1 MGRAIVREPA
11 AFLMD
16 EPLSNLD
23 AKLRVSMRTSL
34 QQLHGRLGTTT
45 VYVTHDQIE
54 AMTLGQRVAVMRAG
68 RVQQVDVPQRLYE
81 HPENLFVAAFIG
93 SPAMNLFRARLEEN
107 TIVAGSL
114 RVPLDPVRR
123 PHDGSRNVIVGV
135 RPEAFEDDAF
145 ADESLPR
152 FEVEAEVL
160 EELGADAFVFFAVDA
175 PAVVVEDARS
185 DEKEDSEAA
194 ALLAGTG
201 HTLFA
206 ARVDPRSSARVGGR
220 VRLAVDPSR
229 FYFFSP
235 DSGTTLMNGAAVPA
249 G

>member
-1 MGRAIVREPA
+1 
-11 AFLMD
+11 
-16 EPLSNLD
+16 
-23 AKLRVSMRTSL
+23 
-34 QQLHGRLGTTT
+34 
-45 VYVTHDQIE
+45 
-54 AMTLGQRVAVMRAG
+54 
-68 RVQQVDVPQRLYE
+68 
-81 HPENLFVAAFIG
+81 
-93 SPAMNLFRARLEEN
+93 
-107 TIVAGSL
+107 
-114 RVPLDPVRR
+114 
-123 PHDGSRNVIVGV
+123 
-135 RPEAFEDDAF
+135 
-145 ADESLPR
+145 
-152 FEVEAEVL
+152 
-160 EELGADAFVFFAVDA
+160 VFFAVDA